1 MNPDTILLEDI
12 LDAVLVEEP
21 EPSFAAL
28 SRWCERYPEHRED
41 LTEFFA
47 SWAVQAELPQDRAV
61 DEERL
66 ANLSVSH
73 ALNIL
78 HERDA
83 AAKRVPESSPRLI
96 AAGRAAGMSEKE
108 LADRAGLN
116 AIIIRKLDLRRLTG
130 VPNACVE
137 RLAGALGVASAQ
149 MLTMISGPA
158 LVGAG
163 TRYKATRK
171 PVRSTEDFADAIRT
185 SSLPEERK
193 LFWLDVVATERR
205 E

>member
-1 MNPDTILLEDI
+1 MTPDTILLEEI

-21 EPSFAAL
+21 EPSYAAL
-28 SRWCERYPEHRED
+28 TRWCERYPEHRED
-41 LTEFFA
+41 LTKFFA
-47 SWAVQAELPQDRAV
+47 TWAVQAELPQDRAV
-61 DEERL
+61 DEDRL
-66 ANLSVSH
+66 ASLSVSH

-83 AAKRVPESSPRLI
+83 AVKRAPESSPRLI
-96 AAGRAAGMSEKE
+96 TAGRAAGMSEEE
-108 LADRAGLN
+108 LADRADLD

-149 MLTMISGPA
+149 ILRMISGPA

-163 TRYKATRK
+163 TRYKARRR
-171 PVRSTEDFADAIRT
+171 PAPSTEDFADAIRT
-185 SSLPEERK
+185 SSLPEKRK

>member
-1 MNPDTILLEDI
+1 MTPDVILLEDI
-12 LDAVLVEEP
+12 LDAVVVEEP
-21 EPSFAAL
+21 EPSYAAL
-28 SRWCERYPEHRED
+28 TRWCERYPEHRKD

-47 SWAVQAELPQDRAV
+47 TWAVQAELPEDRAI
-61 DEERL
+61 DEDRL

-83 AAKRVPESSPRLI
+83 AVKRASDSSPRLI
-96 AAGRAAGMSEKE
+96 TAGRAAGISEE
-108 LADRAGLN
+108 DLADRAELD

-149 MLTMISGPA
+149 ILKMITGPP
-158 LVGAG
+158 LVSAG
-163 TRYKATRK
+163 TRYKAKRR
-171 PVRSTEDFADAIRT
+171 PVPSTEDFADAIRT
-185 SSLPEERK
+185 SALPEDRK
-193 LFWLDVVATERR
+193 LFWLGVVASERR